1 MSIMKSQLHQ
11 ALALP
16 DVLYVTGIED
26 DENEIRVPDKTIRI
40 LFTIILVQFFF
51 KFSSI
56 KTSR

>member
-1 MSIMKSQLHQ
+1 MSIMKSQLLQ